1 MRLKIGD
8 LGSSSTSNSST
19 EPGAMRKGGVKTGRY
34 RALTLPLNR
43 AKMAPR
49 SGALCRPSPI
59 PETRPQGT
67 RAPGGER

>member
-19 EPGAMRKGGVKTGRY
+19 GSGTVRKGGVKIGRY

-49 SGALCRPSPI
+49 SGALSSQPHTRGPPSGHPYA
-59 PETRPQGT
+59 R
-67 RAPGGER
+67 R